1 MASIWPSGDITDGQT
16 VVRIMMV
23 VTSVHETTELWRK
36 LHPKVQLFQRRK
48 EACCTGLPAGLPIKE
63 NPGEPDP

>member
-1 MASIWPSGDITDGQT
+1 MALIWPSGDITDSQT
-16 VVRIMMV
+16 EVRIMMV
-23 VTSVHETTELWRK
+23 VTSVHEMTWLWRK

-48 EACCTGLPAGLPIKE
+48 GACCTGLRAGLPIKE

>member
-1 MASIWPSGDITDGQT
+1 MASIWPSGDITDSQT
-16 VVRIMMV
+16 EVRIIMV
-23 VTSVHETTELWRK
+23 ITSVHETTVEK

-48 EACCTGLPAGLPIKE
+48 GACCTGLPAGLPIKE